1 MPLPNPAYLADQ
13 SFNWDKSVFPAVL
26 IATSAAITGTKRHIR
41 WGALDNFDRR
51 TVHDLIM
58 GYNARLTTPQSEA
71 NAVLNFAAGSAY
83 HTIHFGGGVV
93 GGNSTGLVAGVDYT
107 FSVVLNGTETFYTIN
122 GTNGLTF
129 TALVAAMETALPATM
144 LAEIFEGN
152 IEVSSVATGSGQVIE
167 VFDGDLFKN
176 VTGFIGF
183 AEIRVGVSV
192 IADAFDLNFRDGYQ
206 SYTELLIGKLN
217 IVPNKAPRSARSI
230 SAVYFNHGTGTW
242 LLSYTDVAPVDPI

>member
-26 IATSAAITGTKRHIR
+26 LATASGITATKRHIR
-41 WGALDNFDRR
+41 WGALDSFDRR

-83 HTIHFGGGVV
+83 HTINFGGGVV
-93 GGNSTGLVAGVDYT
+93 GGNSTGLTPGVDYT
-107 FSVVLNGTETFYTIN
+107 FSVVLNGTETFYTIS

-129 TALVAAMETALPATM
+129 TTLVAAIEAALPATM
-144 LAEIFEGN
+144 LAEIFDGN
-152 IEVSSVATGSGQVIE
+152 IEVSSVSTGSGQVIE

-176 VTGFIGF
+176 VTGFLGF
-183 AEIRVGVSV
+183 AEIRVGVTL
-192 IADAFDLNFRDGYQ
+192 IADVFDLNFRDGYQ
-206 SYTELLIGKLN
+206 SYTELLIGKLS
-217 IVPNKAPRSARSI
+217 IVQNKAPRSGRTI
-230 SAVYFNHGTGTW
+230 NDVYFNHGTQAW
-242 LLSYTDVAPVDPI
+242 LLVYTDLAPV